1 MIDLQQLGYE
11 DKYYKLLTSI
21 NNIMGMLDTVKV
33 YLISNN
39 ADIMPLSS
47 ILKDLDTYSSY
58 NIEDFETKY
67 NNLLFM
73 VNRVISKLDFAR
85 FIYKNDLFVINMLNN
100 IIDKLSNCANLN
112 YKALYIEYQ
121 PIQQTQ
127 TIKNLSTAS
136 NNDNNNNNQSIVELA
151 NAPDPK
157 PIEIKINSLVK
168 SEKVVKE
175 VKKQEIKETNKEN
188 IFNGVYVFENAQN
201 LKSMFYNSN
210 DNKLLMTFKKSNK
223 TYLYNNVTS
232 AVISKLI
239 KHDKENNHATSYFNK
254 EVVNNKN
261 KYNYKLI
268 A

>member
-1 MIDLQQLGYE
+1 MTSLQQLEYE
-11 DKYYKLLTSI
+11 DKYYKLLTLI

-47 ILKDLDTYSSY
+47 ILKDLNTYSSR
-58 NIEDFETKY
+58 NIEDFEIKY

-73 VNRVISKLDFAR
+73 INRVISKLDFTR

-100 IIDKLSNCANLN
+100 IIDKLNNCANLN

-121 PIQQTQ
+121 PIQQAQ
-127 TIKNLSTAS
+127 TIENLSTV
-136 NNDNNNNNQSIVELA
+136 NNNNKQSFTELVDI
-151 NAPDPK
+151 PDPK

-175 VKKQEIKETNKEN
+175 VTKQETSTTNKN
-188 IFNGVYVFENAQN
+188 NLFNGVYVFENAQN

-223 TYLYNNVTS
+223 TYLYNNIEN
-232 AVISKLI
+232 AVISELI

-261 KYNYKLI
+261 KYSYKLI

>member
-1 MIDLQQLGYE
+1 MTDLQQLGYE

-47 ILKDLDTYSSY
+47 ILKDLNTYSSH

-85 FIYKNDLFVINMLNN
+85 FIYKNDLFIINILNN
-100 IIDKLSNCANLN
+100 IIDKLNNCANLN

-121 PIQQTQ
+121 LIQQIQ
-127 TIKNLSTAS
+127 TTKNLSTVN
-136 NNDNNNNNQSIVELA
+136 NNDNNNKQSFTGLVDIPE
-151 NAPDPK
+151 PK
-157 PIEIKINSLVK
+157 PIEIKINSLLK
-168 SEKVVKE
+168 SENVVKE
-175 VKKQEIKETNKEN
+175 AKKQETKETNKNN

-223 TYLYNNVTS
+223 TYLYNNVEN
-232 AVISKLI
+232 AVISELI

-261 KYNYKLI
+261 KYSYKLI

>member
-1 MIDLQQLGYE
+1 MTSLQQLEYE
-11 DKYYKLLTSI
+11 NKYYKLLTLI

-47 ILKDLDTYSSY
+47 ILKDLDTYSSH
-58 NIEDFETKY
+58 NIKDFEIKY
-67 NNLLFM
+67 NNLLFT
-73 VNRVISKLDFAR
+73 VNRIISKLDFAR
-85 FIYKNDLFVINMLNN
+85 FIYKNDLFIISMLNN
-100 IIDKLSNCANLN
+100 IIDKLNNCANLN

-127 TIKNLSTAS
+127 TIKNLSTVN
-136 NNDNNNNNQSIVELA
+136 NNDNNNKQSFTENVNI
-151 NAPDPK
+151 PDPK
-157 PIEIKINSLVK
+157 PIKIKINSLVN
-168 SEKVVKE
+168 SENVVKE
-175 VKKQEIKETNKEN
+175 ATKQEIKETNKNN

-223 TYLYNNVTS
+223 TYLYNNVEN
-232 AVISKLI
+232 AVISELI

-261 KYNYKLI
+261 KYSYKLI

>member
-1 MIDLQQLGYE
+1 MTDLQQLEYE
-11 DKYYKLLTSI
+11 NKYYKLLTLI

-33 YLISNN
+33 YLISNDIN
-39 ADIMPLSS
+39 IMPLSS
-47 ILKDLDTYSSY
+47 ILKDLNTYSSR
-58 NIEDFETKY
+58 NIEDFEIKY
-67 NNLLFM
+67 NNLLFT

-85 FIYKNDLFVINMLNN
+85 FIYKNDLFIINMLNN
-100 IIDKLSNCANLN
+100 IIDKLNNCANLN

-121 PIQQTQ
+121 PIQQAQ
-127 TIKNLSTAS
+127 TSQNLSIVN
-136 NNDNNNNNQSIVELA
+136 NNDNNNKQSFTELVDI
-151 NAPDPK
+151 PDPK
-157 PIEIKINSLVK
+157 PIEIKINRLAK

-175 VKKQEIKETNKEN
+175 VTKQETKETNKNN

-223 TYLYNNVTS
+223 TYLYNNVEN
-232 AVISKLI
+232 AVISELI

-261 KYNYKLI
+261 KYDYKLI